1 MSSETVTPSV
11 MEVTVS
17 AGRARV
23 TLHGTDGPRRA
34 TITQAALR
42 AALARV
48 QDPETCE
55 ATVSVRGLRLDE
67 SQLLDIAEVLGR

>member
-1 MSSETVTPSV
+1 MTTP
-11 MEVTVS
+11 MEVDVS

-55 ATVSVRGLRLDE
+55 STVLVCGLRFDE
-67 SQLLDIAEVLGR
+67 SQLLDIAGVLAR